1 MDQEDAVP
9 RRFASDRAAFGRT
22 AARLGL
28 ALALVATGLSLGAC
42 GRRGTTELPA
52 GVEPP
57 PGVAPDGNGSY
68 APRTPFFLDP
78 LLTTP
83 KKS

>member
-1 MDQEDAVP
+1 MP

-28 ALALVATGLSLGAC
+28 ALALVAVGLSLGAC
-42 GRRGTTELPA
+42 GRRGQTELPA

-57 PGVAPDGNGSY
+57 PGVTPDGNGAY
-68 APRTPFFLDP
+68 APSKPFFLDP
-78 LLTTP
+78 ILTTP